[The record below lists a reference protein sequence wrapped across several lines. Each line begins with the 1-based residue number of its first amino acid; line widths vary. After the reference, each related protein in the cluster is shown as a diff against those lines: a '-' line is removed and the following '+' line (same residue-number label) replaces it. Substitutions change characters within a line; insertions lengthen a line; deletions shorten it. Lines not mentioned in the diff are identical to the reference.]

1 MTLFVSAEILLN
13 SVTVEFFSAADRIHV
28 LDGQG
33 GVQTC
38 DNMADL
44 VEFSRSIPN
53 FNLLSADAGKK
64 DTTKKRR
71 SQHNVSKKSSTESIS
86 REESDSGAAVDDD
99 LTDSDLMAR
108 KLGDWGSYAFLF
120 KAASLFVYL
129 AWAFFNVVTA
139 ILERS
144 SGE

>member
-1 MTLFVSAEILLN
+1 MLFVEILLKPF
-13 SVTVEFFSAADRIHV
+13 TVEFFTAADRIHV
-28 LDGQG
+28 LNGQG

-53 FNLLSADAGKK
+53 FNLLSTDASKK
-64 DTTKKRR
+64 DKTEKRR
-71 SQHNVSKKSSTESIS
+71 SHHSISKQSSNESIS
-86 REESDSGAAVDDD
+86 REESDNGAVVDDD
-99 LTDSDLMAR
+99 LTDSDLLAR
-108 KLGDWGSYAFLF
+108 KLGDWSSYAFLF

-129 AWAFFNVVTA
+129 AWAFFNIVTA

>member
-1 MTLFVSAEILLN
+1 MLKPF
-13 SVTVEFFSAADRIHV
+13 TVEFFSAADRVHV
-28 LDGQG
+28 LNGQG
-33 GVQTC
+33 SVQTC

-44 VEFSRSIPN
+44 VQFSHSIPN
-53 FNLLSADAGKK
+53 FNLLSADAGKNNR
-64 DTTKKRR
+64 TKKRR
-71 SQHNVSKKSSTESIS
+71 SHRNVSKQSSTDAIS

-99 LTDSDLMAR
+99 LIDPDLMAR

-129 AWAFFNVVTA
+129 AWAFFNIVTA

>member
-1 MTLFVSAEILLN
+1 MEILLN
-13 SVTVEFFSAADRIHV
+13 LFTVEFFSAADRIHV
-28 LDGQG
+28 LNGQG

-44 VEFSRSIPN
+44 VQFSRSIPN
-53 FNLLSADAGKK
+53 FNVLSADAGKNNK
-64 DTTKKRR
+64 TKKRR
-71 SQHNVSKKSSTESIS
+71 SHRDVSKQSSTESIS
-86 REESDSGAAVDDD
+86 REESDRGVVVDDD

-129 AWAFFNVVTA
+129 AWAFFNIVTA

-144 SGE
+144 SGKWF